1 MEGRKQTIQ
10 EHPLQIR
17 ITLTNKTTKKLEQME
32 QQAKRHSNYRLLRRL
47 TAIRQLLAGIDVATI
62 AATFGLAEQTIRNW
76 WHAFMIHGVN
86 SLSYKK
92 PPGRPAQ
99 LSQSQKRELKQ
110 ILEASPQEAG
120 YAAACWT
127 SLMIQAVISKRFKV
141 VYSRHYVCALLG
153 QLGFSYQKAKFVSDH
168 LNEEARKVWLGETW
182 PQILAEANRKNALI
196 LFGDEATCA
205 MWGSLGYT
213 WAPRGQ
219 QPEVKTSGKRK
230 GYKLFGMVEY
240 FTGQFF
246 HQAIQERFNSDSY
259 IAFLRTVLKQTKR
272 PLILIQD
279 GARYHT
285 STLCQAFFAQE
296 SRLTVFQLPA
306 YSPDFNPIEFL
317 WKKLKARATH
327 NHYFDTFEKLM
338 ETVDAALDFFASTP
352 TEVLS
357 LMGRYCETL
366 GEVA

>member
-1 MEGRKQTIQ
+1 MQV
-10 EHPLQIR
+10 R

-32 QQAKRHSNYRLLRRL
+32 QRAKRCGNYRLLRRL
-47 TAIRQLLAGIDVATI
+47 TAIKQLLAGISVATI
-62 AATFGLAEQTIRNW
+62 AETFGLAEQTIRNW
-76 WHAFMIHGVN
+76 WHAFLVN
-86 SLSYKK
+86 GAASLIYKK
-92 PPGRPAQ
+92 PPGRPAR
-99 LSQSQKRELKQ
+99 LSKNQKRKLKQ
-110 ILEASPQEAG
+110 ILEAGPKEAG
-120 YAAACWT
+120 YASACWT
-127 SLMIQAVISKRFKV
+127 SLMIQDLISKQFHV
-141 VYSRHYVCALLG
+141 MYDRHYVCDLLG

-168 LNEEARKVWLGETW
+168 LNEEARKVWLEETW
-182 PQILAEANRKNALI
+182 PQILAEAEAKNALI

-213 WAPRGQ
+213 WARRGQ
-219 QPEVKTSGKRK
+219 QPEIKTSGKRK
-230 GYKLFGMVEY
+230 GYKLFGVVEY

-246 HQAIQERFNSDSY
+246 HQAIQGRFNSESY
-259 IAFLRTVLKQTKR
+259 ITFLRTVLKQTKR

-285 STLCQAFFAQE
+285 SKLCKAFFAQE
-296 SRLTVFQLPA
+296 SRLTVFQLPS

-338 ETVDAALDFFASTP
+338 ETVDDALDFFASTP

-366 GEVA
+366 GEIA